1 MIVALFSTSLVQL
14 FKLSMVSGMNRLH
27 LIHVLVVSEEASK
40 QVTLSVTIAESSTQI
55 TRVVGEMAVLDNKQ
69 AVE

>member
-1 MIVALFSTSLVQL
+1 
-14 FKLSMVSGMNRLH
+14 MVSGMNRLH

-55 TRVVGEMAVLDNKQ
+55 ARVVGEMAVLVNKQ
-69 AVE
+69 EQL